1 MDALADSDELE
12 IFKTDLIIDIIDF
25 KWNRFAKRVH

>member
-1 MDALADSDELE
+1 MDVISESEELE
-12 IFKTDLIIDIIDF
+12 IFKTDLIIDVIDF